1 MGISVDNLIGLS
13 ADPYAQPTHH
23 RSTSSSSSS
32 SPATYSFYSNTSS
45 PSTSVFHIPSSN
57 VRRHNPSNGVYSQA
71 VGHAPSSS
79 YMHSHFDARSIA
91 SNTTSTH
98 TQGVPIPRPSS
109 QVHRPKHLPLSGV
122 DDADAIPNIR
132 NSNMPLSPSP
142 SSASMDSGSP
152 YSFSPVASTSASYVN
167 PASFVSV
174 STNVTS
180 PPSSA
185 SLQMGMAAFAVPQR
199 GLSYPSVPPPSL
211 SSSFGSPTVSF
222 HMPQRDPSLSPIEP
236 LSRRNSVA
244 SGPGGRRGSIDRR
257 VAETGNLRNLNHN
270 NSASAS
276 RRPSFDRGPLP
287 IGGRVAEMGT
297 LIGRRSRAGS
307 VNQLPATVTEA
318 DDMEGLELGV
328 VVDEDEGEEDG
339 DELTRRVILP
349 SVSMKLATAAVG
361 DRKGGDSEI
370 PPAKSR

>member
-1 MGISVDNLIGLS
+1 M
-13 ADPYAQPTHH
+13 
-23 RSTSSSSSS
+23 
-32 SPATYSFYSNTSS
+32 
-45 PSTSVFHIPSSN
+45 
-57 VRRHNPSNGVYSQA
+57 
-71 VGHAPSSS
+71 
-79 YMHSHFDARSIA
+79 
-91 SNTTSTH
+91 
-98 TQGVPIPRPSS
+98 
-109 QVHRPKHLPLSGV
+109 
-122 DDADAIPNIR
+122 
-132 NSNMPLSPSP
+132 
-142 SSASMDSGSP
+142 
-152 YSFSPVASTSASYVN
+152 
-167 PASFVSV
+167 
-174 STNVTS
+174 
-180 PPSSA
+180 
-185 SLQMGMAAFAVPQR
+185 
-199 GLSYPSVPPPSL
+199 
-211 SSSFGSPTVSF
+211 
-222 HMPQRDPSLSPIEP
+222 
-236 LSRRNSVA
+236 A

-339 DELTRRVILP
+339 DELTGSVILP
-349 SVSMKLATAAVG
+349 SVSMKLAAAVG